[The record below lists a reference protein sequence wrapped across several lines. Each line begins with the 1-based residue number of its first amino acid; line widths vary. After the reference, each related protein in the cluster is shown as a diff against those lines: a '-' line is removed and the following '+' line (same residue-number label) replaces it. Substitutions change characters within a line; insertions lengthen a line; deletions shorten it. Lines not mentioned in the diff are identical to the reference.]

1 MAGMSS
7 KRLQK
12 ELAKVCNRIR
22 GAGDMAEHERRI

>member
-12 ELAKVCNRIR
+12 ELAKVAVLTKTHPI
-22 GAGDMAEHERRI
+22 HPPKPPS